1 MRIVQITPG
10 SGDNFYCENCLRDLS
25 LVKAMHRA
33 GLDVLMVPLYL
44 PLNLDAAPVAV
55 QAPIFFGGI
64 NVYLQQKMSLF
75 RKIPYW
81 MDRWLDSPRLLKQIG
96 KLAGM
101 TSANELGETTV
112 SMLKGPQGRQLKELN
127 RLIDWLKTL
136 DPPPDVIVLSN
147 ILLAGMAANLKKSLN
162 VPIVCLLQ
170 DEEGFLDS
178 LPGPF
183 AREAWT
189 LVRRHAAVFDSLV
202 AVSRYYRQIMAE
214 RLQISPERMA
224 VIPMGLNPD
233 DYITSAP
240 PTLPTVGFL
249 SRMGY
254 EYGLDILAEAVIRL
268 RRQPEF
274 HKLQL
279 RVTGGK
285 TAGDESF
292 IKQIQDD
299 LGRQMQGDVVFQES
313 YDLSARQAFFRDLS
327 LCVVPVRK
335 PQAYGMFALE
345 ACASGVPF
353 MTPQIGVF
361 PEIAEAMGAGFLYDC
376 NTPEKLAQ
384 ELAAALSDPDK
395 LRQMGQKGRIGVEQH
410 YSIDKTV
417 DKMAELFGQLRTI

>member
-64 NVYLQQKMSLF
+64 NVYLQQKVSFF
-75 RKIPYW
+75 RKTPYW
-81 MDRWLDSPRLLKQIG
+81 LDRWLDSPRLLKQIG

-136 DPPPDVIVLSN
+136 DPQPDVIVLSN
-147 ILLAGMAANLKKSLN
+147 ILLAGMVENLKQSLN

-178 LPGPF
+178 LPEPF
-183 AREAWT
+183 AGQAWS
-189 LVRRHAAVFDSLV
+189 LVRRHAAVFDARI
-202 AVSRYYRQIMAE
+202 AVSRYYRQIMAK
-214 RLQISPERMA
+214 RLQISAESIA

-233 DYITSAP
+233 DYTASA
-240 PTLPTVGFL
+240 TPTVPTIGFL

-254 EYGLDILAEAVIRL
+254 EYGLDILAEAAIRL
-268 RRQPEF
+268 RRRPEF
-274 HKLQL
+274 ANLKL

-292 IKQIQDD
+292 IRPIQDA
-299 LGRQMQGDVVFQES
+299 LRRQMQGDVLFQES
-313 YDLSARQAFFRDLS
+313 YDLASRQAFFRDLS

-353 MTPQIGVF
+353 MTPKIGVF
-361 PEIAEAMGAGFLYDC
+361 PELSEASGAAFLYDS
-376 NTPEKLAQ
+376 NTPECLEQAM
-384 ELAAALSDPDK
+384 AAALSDPAN
-395 LRQMGQKGRIGVEQH
+395 LSQTGLKGRKTIAEH
-410 YSIDKTV
+410 YSIAKTV
-417 DKMAELFGQLRTI
+417 DKMAELFAQLTAI